1 MLVQSG
7 KCKVPEQR
15 ACFEHMNKLLA
26 AEEKVSMQNK
36 LESTAVAA
44 TSTSAEGTWGA
55 EVLEVNLPGKP
66 TAIVTPSGETGL
78 APKRAM
84 PQSGQPLSKLI
95 ELVGKRGD

>member
-7 KCKVPEQR
+7 KRKVPEQR
-15 ACFEHMNKLLA
+15 ARFEHMNELLA

-44 TSTSAEGTWGA
+44 TTTAAEGTKGA

-78 APKRAM
+78 APKRAT
-84 PQSGQPLSKLI
+84 PQSGQPLSKLV
-95 ELVGKRGD
+95 ELVEKRGD